1 MEAMNFVEQ
10 LTAISLLIDFL
21 FGVTCGVIG
30 SAAHGSRREDRG
42 YTLLGAA
49 PDPVSAGAR
58 VLHAVYTSADEYMMG
73 LLPGG
78 GKAGG
83 DERGSDDSRAQE
95 QELDQ

>member
-1 MEAMNFVEQ
+1 MNFIDQ
-10 LTAISLLIDFL
+10 LTAIALLIDFL
-21 FGVTCGVIG
+21 FGVTCGMVG
-30 SAAHGSRREDRG
+30 SAAHGSRREERG

-58 VLHAVYTSADEYMMG
+58 VIHGVYTNADEYMMG

-78 GKAGG
+78 EVAGG
-83 DERGSDDSRAQE
+83 NRGIDDSGASAQG

>member
-1 MEAMNFVEQ
+1 MNFIEQ

-21 FGVTCGVIG
+21 FGVVCGVVG

-58 VLHAVYTSADEYMMG
+58 VIHGVYTSADEYMMG

-78 GKAGG
+78 EAGG
-83 DERGSDDSRAQE
+83 DNRGIDNSGAHE

>member
-1 MEAMNFVEQ
+1 MNFIEQ
-10 LTAISLLIDFL
+10 LTAIALLTDFL

-30 SAAHGSRREDRG
+30 SAAHGSRREERG

-58 VLHAVYTSADEYMMG
+58 VIHGVYTSADEYMLS

-78 GKAGG
+78 ETAGG
-83 DERGSDDSRAQE
+83 NRGIDNSGAQVQGQG
-95 QELDQ
+95 QEPDQ

>member
-1 MEAMNFVEQ
+1 MNFIEQ
-10 LTAISLLIDFL
+10 LTAIALLIDFL
-21 FGVTCGVIG
+21 FGVTCGMVA

-58 VLHAVYTSADEYMMG
+58 VIHGVYANADEYMMG

-78 GKAGG
+78 GEVAGG
-83 DERGSDDSRAQE
+83 NRGIDDSGASAQG
-95 QELDQ
+95 QELDK

>member
-1 MEAMNFVEQ
+1 MNFVEQ
-10 LTAISLLIDFL
+10 LTAITLLIDFL

-30 SAAHGSRREDRG
+30 SAVHGSRREDRG

-49 PDPVSAGAR
+49 PDPVSAGTR
-58 VLHAVYTSADEYMMG
+58 VLHGVYTSADEYMMG

-78 GKAGG
+78 GEADG
-83 DERGSDDSRAQE
+83 DNRRIGDFRAQG

>member
-1 MEAMNFVEQ
+1 MSFFEQ
-10 LTAISLLIDFL
+10 VSAVAFLVDFFL
-21 FGVTCGVIG
+21 GVTCGVVG
-30 SAAHGSRREDRG
+30 GAAHGSRREDRG

-58 VLHAVYTSADEYMMG
+58 VLHGVYTSADDYMAG

-78 GKAGG
+78 EAGG
-83 DERGSDDSRAQE
+83 DNHGIDSSKAQG

>member
-1 MEAMNFVEQ
+1 MNFVEQ
-10 LTAISLLIDFL
+10 FTAITLLIDFL

-30 SAAHGSRREDRG
+30 SATHGSRREDRG

-58 VLHAVYTSADEYMMG
+58 VLHGVYTSADEYMMG

-83 DERGSDDSRAQE
+83 DEHESDDSRAQE